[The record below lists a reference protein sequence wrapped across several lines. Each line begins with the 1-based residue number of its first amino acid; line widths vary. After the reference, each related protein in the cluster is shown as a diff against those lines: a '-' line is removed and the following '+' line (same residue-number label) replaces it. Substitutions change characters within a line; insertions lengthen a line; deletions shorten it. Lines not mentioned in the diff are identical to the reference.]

1 LTLRRSLA
9 LVHRYSGL
17 LLLVFVLISASTGSL
32 LVFSHEIDRWL
43 NTGLLR
49 VAVPADGRSRPYAE
63 QLAAAVA
70 SQADEPEAWQPV
82 SLIPGRHVDGATG
95 VLFRHPDPTRTDGF
109 FWRQVLVDPYTARV
123 LGQRERTRLSADRPG
138 LMNLISEVH
147 GKLLLGDAG
156 RRCFGIVAIVWL
168 LSLPL
173 GLFLWWPGRGK
184 LRLGLTVRRDLGPAR
199 RNFDLHRVAG
209 FYSAPVIAAVT
220 LSGIYMA
227 WPGEVRQLVGTVL
240 AVDGNVAPK
249 MPLADGPAQIDA
261 DAALRVAR
269 NVFADGE
276 LRRIGLPRRPG
287 DAYAVS
293 IRLPGEVRR
302 PSTARSTVWVDS
314 RDGRPLKV
322 YDAARAAA
330 GDTYLDWQT
339 PLHTGSAF
347 GLPGRIAVALG
358 GLAAVLGCISGFLV
372 WRRRSAAGRRP
383 ASEFFSRTRKAPR

>member
-1 LTLRRSLA
+1 MLA

-17 LLLVFVLISASTGSL
+17 LLLVFVLISASTGSV

-43 NTGLLR
+43 NPGLLR
-49 VAVPADGRSRPYAE
+49 VAVPADGRIRPYVE
-63 QLAAAVA
+63 QLAAAIA
-70 SQADEPEAWQPV
+70 SQAGEAEAWQPV
-82 SLIPGRHVDGATG
+82 SLVPGRQADGASS
-95 VLFRHPDPTRTDGF
+95 VLFRYPDSTRTDHF
-109 FWRQVLVDPYTARV
+109 IWRQVLVDPYSARV

-138 LMNLISEVH
+138 LMNLIGEVH

-199 RNFDLHRVAG
+199 RNIDLHRVTG

-220 LSGIYMA
+220 LSGIYMT
-227 WPGEVRQLVGTVL
+227 WPGEVKQLVGMVL
-240 AVDGNVAPK
+240 AVDGNAAPK
-249 MPLADGPAQIDA
+249 MPVADGQAQIDA
-261 DAALRVAR
+261 DAALRAAR
-269 NVFADGE
+269 SVFPEGE

-287 DAYAVS
+287 EAYAVS

-322 YDAARAAA
+322 YDATRAAA

-347 GLPGRIAVALG
+347 GLAGRLAVAFG
-358 GLAAVLGCISGFLV
+358 GLAAVLGCLSGFLV
-372 WRRRSAAGRRP
+372 WRRRTAAGRL
-383 ASEFFSRTRKAPR
+383 TRS